1 MCACVW
7 VGVVYVR
14 VCVCASFFTR
24 DPAFIFSLT
33 RMSTL
38 YAISDDAEINRE
50 IDREANAS
58 IEGALVTK
66 NVF

>member
-7 VGVVYVR
+7 VAVVYVR
-14 VCVCASFFTR
+14 VCVCASSFTR

-33 RMSTL
+33 RMSKL

-58 IEGALVTK
+58 TEGALVTK